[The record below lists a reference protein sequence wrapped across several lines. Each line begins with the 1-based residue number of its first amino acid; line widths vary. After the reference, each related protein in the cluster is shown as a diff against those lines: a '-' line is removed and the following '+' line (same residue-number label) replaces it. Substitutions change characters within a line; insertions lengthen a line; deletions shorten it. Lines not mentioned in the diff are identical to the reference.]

1 MEWDGYGEIMRMGWV
16 EDVKRDLMEWGKEE
30 KDGEEVVD
38 MVKRFY
44 GEEKKD
50 KVGVNG
56 WRVEEDVGYG
66 E

>member
-56 WRVEEDVGYG
+56 WTVEDDVGYG

>member
-1 MEWDGYGEIMRMGWV
+1 MEWDGYGEIMRMGCV
-16 EDVKRDLMEWGKEE
+16 EDVKRELMEWGKEE

-38 MVKRFY
+38 IMKRFY
-44 GEEKKD
+44 EEEKKD